1 MPTNSVADDV
11 TIEIGEAIE
20 IAQELAASRFGC
32 LSDKLLNDFV
42 GILSY
47 MAGDRNTVFVSELVN
62 AIENFGRAILEGDAS
77 MLAQPRGLRTS
88 RIVDVQ
94 EFVESKFFMGQ
105 RGYVRPKVLEKLWE
119 LFHGENAENHLEVV
133 LGGGIGW
140 GKSFFGEMSLGYML
154 YKLSCY
160 HCPQME
166 FGLAPGSSIYF
177 VTQSVKEDLAKKVLF
192 GQFSHRLR
200 RSEYFSKF
208 FPYDP
213 NVLSELRFPNDI
225 SIIPRS
231 SSDTSALGLNVF
243 GGCFPGTQEYL
254 LGDGT
259 LAKLGECRTEN
270 VLTVER
276 PELFGSTYV
285 ANQVE
290 SIPTGYKELVRL
302 HLSNGETMDC
312 TPDQRFKVRNG
323 EWVRADELAGA
334 DLLFANVPTVRSSSD
349 LFGPAS
355 QIGAQ
360 RYDRSGLSEDVPGRT
375 TVWEETSGY
384 EVDGGQNGHLP
395 DMQSENW
402 HDKCQP
408 SKISRHNSCRV
419 SSTVSN
425 CRCDSSIR
433 EEAVVGE
440 IEEARC
446 QSAKESEVCGIA
458 AEGNVKG
465 VSFGP
470 RSPAESVHRPE
481 IYSSTFQER
490 KRPIRFDDNA
500 TEEASVR
507 DVSCWEDAR
516 EAFTKEHCFVH
527 GQKRQGVQ
535 NVIQAGMSDSILDGQ
550 SRDRLGVRDGKDSV
564 HGRSSSLHSRL
575 CTAESRCICG
585 EQRSV
590 ACRQRQPLD
599 GQAECCCRK
608 TGVVYGC
615 RSGEA
620 VIESCEELAF
630 SHEGAGDRLQD
641 HAVQIRVV
649 TCDSV
654 ERLGVV
660 APVFDLKHVPDTHT
674 FFVKAGSGFLLA
686 HNCLDELN
694 FMSRVIRP
702 SSSRFTGEQE
712 YDQAEKLYSTIVRRM
727 KSRFNVKGQVP
738 GKLILISSAN
748 YPGDFIDRKM
758 QEQEAE
764 IAAEGRS
771 SIFVVKMAQWESLP
785 PDRLSEE
792 KFLVEVGD
800 ATRSSRI
807 IESME
812 EAVDPESVI
821 EVPVDYKSDFKTDL
835 ESALRDLAGIPIGG
849 TGAFI
854 KRRELIEKA
863 AKTHEEL
870 FDGRQLFSRSVVDLT
885 NFSGDLIEL
894 IDSEYMSNLLASN
907 NPLFAHVDLALTGD
921 SCGLA
926 LGHFGGFAAVGK
938 TTNWDEERN
947 CYVESPA
954 GEEPVAIID
963 GVLEIIP
970 PKVDEIDINIVG
982 DLLEVINSRLLLEI
996 VTADSFQSAA
1006 FLQRMRKIRNLRGRR
1021 VRSGMLSVDTSIAP
1035 YSEVKQALRDSRLIY
1050 PNVEKLKKEL
1060 RELNLDPRAKKV
1072 DHPVGGSKD
1081 LADAAASV
1089 TYLVL
1094 RRNSNKTLKGAA
1106 GRKILAGLD
1115 APEEA
1120 VQEQTSRPTGSGRRL
1135 H

>member
-1 MPTNSVADDV
+1 MRMHSCDNDA

-20 IAQELAASRFGC
+20 IAHELAVSRFGG

-47 MAGDRNTVFVSELVN
+47 MAGDRKSVFVSELVN
-62 AIENFGRAILEGDAS
+62 AIENFGHALIEGDVS

-119 LFHGENAENHLEVV
+119 LFHGENSENHLEVV
-133 LGGGIGW
+133 LGGGIGG

-243 GGCFPGTQEYL
+243 GG
-254 LGDGT
+254 
-259 LAKLGECRTEN
+259 
-270 VLTVER
+270 
-276 PELFGSTYV
+276 
-285 ANQVE
+285 
-290 SIPTGYKELVRL
+290 I
-302 HLSNGETMDC
+302 
-312 TPDQRFKVRNG
+312 
-323 EWVRADELAGA
+323 
-334 DLLFANVPTVRSSSD
+334 
-349 LFGPAS
+349 
-355 QIGAQ
+355 
-360 RYDRSGLSEDVPGRT
+360 
-375 TVWEETSGY
+375 
-384 EVDGGQNGHLP
+384 
-395 DMQSENW
+395 
-402 HDKCQP
+402 
-408 SKISRHNSCRV
+408 
-419 SSTVSN
+419 
-425 CRCDSSIR
+425 
-433 EEAVVGE
+433 
-440 IEEARC
+440 
-446 QSAKESEVCGIA
+446 
-458 AEGNVKG
+458 
-465 VSFGP
+465 
-470 RSPAESVHRPE
+470 
-481 IYSSTFQER
+481 
-490 KRPIRFDDNA
+490 
-500 TEEASVR
+500 
-507 DVSCWEDAR
+507 
-516 EAFTKEHCFVH
+516 
-527 GQKRQGVQ
+527 
-535 NVIQAGMSDSILDGQ
+535 
-550 SRDRLGVRDGKDSV
+550 
-564 HGRSSSLHSRL
+564 
-575 CTAESRCICG
+575 
-585 EQRSV
+585 
-590 ACRQRQPLD
+590 
-599 GQAECCCRK
+599 
-608 TGVVYGC
+608 
-615 RSGEA
+615 
-620 VIESCEELAF
+620 
-630 SHEGAGDRLQD
+630 
-641 HAVQIRVV
+641 
-649 TCDSV
+649 
-654 ERLGVV
+654 
-660 APVFDLKHVPDTHT
+660 
-674 FFVKAGSGFLLA
+674 
-686 HNCLDELN
+686 LDELN

-712 YDQAEKLYSTIVRRM
+712 YDQAEKLYSTVVRRM
-727 KSRFNVKGQVP
+727 KSRFNVKGRVP
-738 GKLILISSAN
+738 GKILLISSAN

-758 QEQEAE
+758 QEQAAE
-764 IAAEGRS
+764 IASEGKS

-785 PDRLSEE
+785 PDRLSAE

-812 EAVDPESVI
+812 DAVDPEAVI

-854 KRRELIEKA
+854 KRRELIETA

-870 FDGRQLFSRSVVDLT
+870 FDGRQLFSRSMVDLT

-1081 LADAAASV
+1081 LADATASV

-1120 VQEQTSRPTGSGRRL
+1120 VQEQSSRPTGSGRRL

>member
-1 MPTNSVADDV
+1 MRMHSCDNDA

-20 IAQELAASRFGC
+20 IAHELAVSRFGG

-47 MAGDRNTVFVSELVN
+47 MAGDRKSVFVSELVN
-62 AIENFGRAILEGDAS
+62 AIENFGHALIEGDVS
-77 MLAQPRGLRTS
+77 MLSQPRGLRTS

-243 GGCFPGTQEYL
+243 GG
-254 LGDGT
+254 
-259 LAKLGECRTEN
+259 
-270 VLTVER
+270 
-276 PELFGSTYV
+276 
-285 ANQVE
+285 
-290 SIPTGYKELVRL
+290 I
-302 HLSNGETMDC
+302 
-312 TPDQRFKVRNG
+312 
-323 EWVRADELAGA
+323 
-334 DLLFANVPTVRSSSD
+334 
-349 LFGPAS
+349 
-355 QIGAQ
+355 
-360 RYDRSGLSEDVPGRT
+360 
-375 TVWEETSGY
+375 
-384 EVDGGQNGHLP
+384 
-395 DMQSENW
+395 
-402 HDKCQP
+402 
-408 SKISRHNSCRV
+408 
-419 SSTVSN
+419 
-425 CRCDSSIR
+425 
-433 EEAVVGE
+433 
-440 IEEARC
+440 
-446 QSAKESEVCGIA
+446 
-458 AEGNVKG
+458 
-465 VSFGP
+465 
-470 RSPAESVHRPE
+470 
-481 IYSSTFQER
+481 
-490 KRPIRFDDNA
+490 
-500 TEEASVR
+500 
-507 DVSCWEDAR
+507 
-516 EAFTKEHCFVH
+516 
-527 GQKRQGVQ
+527 
-535 NVIQAGMSDSILDGQ
+535 
-550 SRDRLGVRDGKDSV
+550 
-564 HGRSSSLHSRL
+564 
-575 CTAESRCICG
+575 
-585 EQRSV
+585 
-590 ACRQRQPLD
+590 
-599 GQAECCCRK
+599 
-608 TGVVYGC
+608 
-615 RSGEA
+615 
-620 VIESCEELAF
+620 
-630 SHEGAGDRLQD
+630 
-641 HAVQIRVV
+641 
-649 TCDSV
+649 
-654 ERLGVV
+654 
-660 APVFDLKHVPDTHT
+660 
-674 FFVKAGSGFLLA
+674 
-686 HNCLDELN
+686 LDELN

-712 YDQAEKLYSTIVRRM
+712 YDQAEKLYSTVVRRM
-727 KSRFNVKGQVP
+727 KSRFNVKGRVP
-738 GKLILISSAN
+738 GKILLISSAN

-764 IAAEGRS
+764 IASEGKS

-785 PDRLSEE
+785 PDRLSAE

-812 EAVDPESVI
+812 DAVDPESVI

-870 FDGRQLFSRSVVDLT
+870 FDGRQLFSRSMVDLT

-894 IDSEYMSNLLASN
+894 IDSEYMANLLASN

-1094 RRNSNKTLKGAA
+1094 RRNSTKSLKGAA

-1115 APEEA
+1115 ATEEP
-1120 VQEQTSRPTGSGRRL
+1120 VQEQPSRPTGSGRRL

>member
-1 MPTNSVADDV
+1 MRTHSCDNDA

-20 IAQELAASRFGC
+20 IAHELAVSRFGG

-62 AIENFGRAILEGDAS
+62 AIENFGHALIEGDVS

-243 GGCFPGTQEYL
+243 GG
-254 LGDGT
+254 
-259 LAKLGECRTEN
+259 
-270 VLTVER
+270 
-276 PELFGSTYV
+276 
-285 ANQVE
+285 
-290 SIPTGYKELVRL
+290 I
-302 HLSNGETMDC
+302 
-312 TPDQRFKVRNG
+312 
-323 EWVRADELAGA
+323 
-334 DLLFANVPTVRSSSD
+334 
-349 LFGPAS
+349 
-355 QIGAQ
+355 
-360 RYDRSGLSEDVPGRT
+360 
-375 TVWEETSGY
+375 
-384 EVDGGQNGHLP
+384 
-395 DMQSENW
+395 
-402 HDKCQP
+402 
-408 SKISRHNSCRV
+408 
-419 SSTVSN
+419 
-425 CRCDSSIR
+425 
-433 EEAVVGE
+433 
-440 IEEARC
+440 
-446 QSAKESEVCGIA
+446 
-458 AEGNVKG
+458 
-465 VSFGP
+465 
-470 RSPAESVHRPE
+470 
-481 IYSSTFQER
+481 
-490 KRPIRFDDNA
+490 
-500 TEEASVR
+500 
-507 DVSCWEDAR
+507 
-516 EAFTKEHCFVH
+516 
-527 GQKRQGVQ
+527 
-535 NVIQAGMSDSILDGQ
+535 
-550 SRDRLGVRDGKDSV
+550 
-564 HGRSSSLHSRL
+564 
-575 CTAESRCICG
+575 
-585 EQRSV
+585 
-590 ACRQRQPLD
+590 
-599 GQAECCCRK
+599 
-608 TGVVYGC
+608 
-615 RSGEA
+615 
-620 VIESCEELAF
+620 
-630 SHEGAGDRLQD
+630 
-641 HAVQIRVV
+641 
-649 TCDSV
+649 
-654 ERLGVV
+654 
-660 APVFDLKHVPDTHT
+660 
-674 FFVKAGSGFLLA
+674 
-686 HNCLDELN
+686 LDELN

-727 KSRFNVKGQVP
+727 KSRFNVKGRVP
-738 GKLILISSAN
+738 GKILLISSAN

-764 IAAEGRS
+764 IAAEGSS

-821 EVPVDYKSDFKTDL
+821 EVPVDYKSDFKSDL

-870 FDGRQLFSRSVVDLT
+870 FDGKQLFSRSVVDLT
-885 NFSGDLIEL
+885 NFSGDLVEL
-894 IDSEYMSNLLASN
+894 IDREYMASLLASN
-907 NPLFAHVDLALTGD
+907 SPLVAHVDLALTGD

-947 CYVESPA
+947 CYVEAPA
-954 GEEPVAIID
+954 GEEPVAVID

-1060 RELNLDPRAKKV
+1060 RELNLDPLAKKV

-1094 RRNSNKTLKGAA
+1094 RRNSTKSLKGAA

-1115 APEEA
+1115 APEET
-1120 VQEQTSRPTGSGRRL
+1120 VQEQPSRPTGSGRRL